1 MDKPI
6 IYNPDKLLWLPENYN
21 EDMITKS
28 FRLQPTS
35 DNFNKNKN
43 KNPSFKNDEI
53 TEDIIYLKEIIYLE
67 NELKELRLQYNK
79 LFRNYKYVLKVNKI
93 YEKVHS
99 YLTSCIK

>member
-6 IYNPDKLLWLPENYN
+6 KYNPNKLLWLPEDYD
-21 EDMITKS
+21 EDMITNS
-28 FRLQPTS
+28 FRLQVNS

-43 KNPSFKNDEI
+43 LSSKNDEI
-53 TEDIIYLKEIIYLE
+53 IQDIIYLKEIIYLE

-79 LFRNYKYVLKVNKI
+79 LFRNYKNILKINKM